1 MCLKSSPCRTFLSSV
16 VLLASVSWILAGSSV
31 LDDGTSVNLTHTSTA
46 DGVRRTLMMAVTWP
60 SSRQAEDND
69 SDMMTT
75 SNVQNNQNY
84 SSFWRC
90 IEDLVTL
97 AVGVDQKEDWAVQM
111 RDASASV
118 GEGLAPMELDLMGV
132 ASECVSVEPPRALLM
147 KAKYCSLSL
156 QTPFAERMNTLV
168 APFAI
173 TSQSVGLCVPA
184 SCDEDTLRL
193 VFRQKAP
200 SLNLT
205 NNTKVNGVYCE
216 QSSGPWKPEQ
226 ITLLVLLCCW
236 ICLLLVATCFEVYT
250 SHLDGRK
257 DQSNHQV
264 PLNVTRRHQL
274 PTRLTRPDDLE
285 TESTSRY
292 IQLPPP
298 LSSRLFL
305 GSRRGELHGFADRE
319 HRARQEEDYSRGNAW
334 PEVTC
339 YISENPTMSK
349 STEDRVLHSGR
360 SQRFPLGPSS
370 SHVDEEEREREN
382 KRSHRSRHRRR
393 DHPASQ
399 SDSGSYGSISYRSSG
414 RTDEENYFSFASI
427 STLRGTSLTR
437 PPGEEEEAGQ
447 GSSGQGWRNKVLK
460 CRELC
465 GGASIAGLK
474 MRRQLVKC
482 LSFSFNISEL
492 MDTHQQDPQ
501 LGFLHGLRACAI
513 IWIVFTNTLLYIAPF
528 VRNSRSFEENVLPFA
543 SGSYGVDFLLAL
555 RGVVS
560 GFVMS
565 QKLEQTGGRTN
576 WLGFYIRRFWRLM
589 PTMVLVG
596 VVYVIFFPSVT
607 SGPLWTDHAP
617 DYSQCKSYWWANL
630 LLVQNFLQKGCMP
643 WTWYLA
649 VEWQLHVVTPPVLI
663 LLQRWTRWGV
673 FLVACLVTLSCV
685 TCGVLSHVY
694 NLPLTPHVPVANVT
708 EAADYISVY
717 LRRPYTHAPSYFLP
731 LLVGYVLHKRKF
743 QSPLKLLP
751 TLVTSALC
759 IASVLAVVLGPACYS
774 KGGSSLPLLLVVV
787 YHALSH
793 TVWAL
798 ALSWLL
804 FLYANGNLNV
814 VSKFMSWSG
823 WIPICRLTY
832 SIYLVHPIVI
842 FCYTVCLEQFFYFT
856 FYTGIILQLGIL
868 VISIVV
874 ALAVALLVEMPLSNL
889 EVLLS
894 YYVEL
899 IRSKMLNTSI

>member
-1 MCLKSSPCRTFLSSV
+1 
-16 VLLASVSWILAGSSV
+16 
-31 LDDGTSVNLTHTSTA
+31 
-46 DGVRRTLMMAVTWP
+46 MMAVTWP

-305 GSRRGELHGFADRE
+305 GSRRGELHG
-319 HRARQEEDYSRGNAW
+319 
-334 PEVTC
+334 
-339 YISENPTMSK
+339 
-349 STEDRVLHSGR
+349 
-360 SQRFPLGPSS
+360 
-370 SHVDEEEREREN
+370 
-382 KRSHRSRHRRR
+382 SHRSRHRRR

-528 VRNSRSFEENVLPFA
+528 VRE
-543 SGSYGVDFLLAL
+543 G
-555 RGVVS
+555 
-560 GFVMS
+560 
-565 QKLEQTGGRTN
+565 
-576 WLGFYIRRFWRLM
+576 I
-589 PTMVLVG
+589 
-596 VVYVIFFPSVT
+596 
-607 SGPLWTDHAP
+607 
-617 DYSQCKSYWWANL
+617 
-630 LLVQNFLQKGCMP
+630 
-643 WTWYLA
+643 
-649 VEWQLHVVTPPVLI
+649 
-663 LLQRWTRWGV
+663 
-673 FLVACLVTLSCV
+673 
-685 TCGVLSHVY
+685 
-694 NLPLTPHVPVANVT
+694 
-708 EAADYISVY
+708 
-717 LRRPYTHAPSYFLP
+717 
-731 LLVGYVLHKRKF
+731 
-743 QSPLKLLP
+743 
-751 TLVTSALC
+751 C
-759 IASVLAVVLGPACYS
+759 I
-774 KGGSSLPLLLVVV
+774 
-787 YHALSH
+787 
-793 TVWAL
+793 
-798 ALSWLL
+798 
-804 FLYANGNLNV
+804 N
-814 VSKFMSWSG
+814 M
-823 WIPICRLTY
+823 
-832 SIYLVHPIVI
+832 
-842 FCYTVCLEQFFYFT
+842 
-856 FYTGIILQLGIL
+856 
-868 VISIVV
+868 
-874 ALAVALLVEMPLSNL
+874 
-889 EVLLS
+889 
-894 YYVEL
+894 
-899 IRSKMLNTSI
+899 